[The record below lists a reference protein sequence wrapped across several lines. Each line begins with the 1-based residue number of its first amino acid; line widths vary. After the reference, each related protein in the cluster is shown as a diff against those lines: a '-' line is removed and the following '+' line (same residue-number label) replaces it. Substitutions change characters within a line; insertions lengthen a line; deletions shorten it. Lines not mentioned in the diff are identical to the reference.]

1 MAKNNHVVNVAKT
14 SKDGAEL
21 REILAANGSNS
32 SASTDVRLAL
42 ATNENAP
49 DDLLEILAGDR
60 KAWVA
65 EQASHMLAFKRGD
78 VTVAIQRS
86 EYDDG
91 DWRRVTIFMSTVAD
105 NPGVSISEVLGL
117 VYATSSKM
125 ALGTNKQS
133 TRLSLAID
141 DALVSLEERTVAM
154 GGNAVIGLSIAL
166 NSSQGGTASWG
177 SSDGVMVSGTAVKV
191 HK

>member
-1 MAKNNHVVNVAKT
+1 MAKNNDVVNVAKT
-14 SKDGAEL
+14 SKDEAEL
-21 REILAANGSNS
+21 REILAANS
-32 SASTDVRLAL
+32 STSTASTDVRLAL

-78 VTVAIQRS
+78 VTVAVQRS

-91 DWRRVTIFMSTVAD
+91 DSRRVSIFMSTVAE

-125 ALGTNKQS
+125 ALGTNRQS

-141 DALVSLEERTVAM
+141 DALVSLEERTIAM

-177 SSDGVMVSGTAVKV
+177 SSDGVMVSGTAVKLQ
-191 HK
+191 K